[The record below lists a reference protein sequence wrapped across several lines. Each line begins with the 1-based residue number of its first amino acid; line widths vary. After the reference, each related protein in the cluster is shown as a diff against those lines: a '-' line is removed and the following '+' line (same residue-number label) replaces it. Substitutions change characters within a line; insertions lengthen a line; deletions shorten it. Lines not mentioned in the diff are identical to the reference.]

1 MSIESGQINI
11 WLGKTLKSAIDK
23 QYEKEKNV
31 NPLLAYGTYLKHLM
45 VKGLK
50 SGKH

>member
-11 WLGKTLKSAIDK
+11 WLGKTLKSEIDK
-23 QYEKEKNV
+23 HYEKEKKI
-31 NPLLAYGTYLKHLM
+31 NPLLAYGTYLKHLIY
-45 VKGLK
+45 KGLK